1 VVDYAVTSFYCQQ
14 LLGRDMS
21 AWRNEVPITGTVDLP
36 PDPHALDGL
45 GRNHSLP
52 TALADLVDNSIDAH
66 ATHVLIR
73 TVRQSGRLRAL
84 YVVDNGDGITP
95 DSIDEAMT
103 VGRRRVYA
111 ATDLGRFGLG
121 MKAASFSQARS
132 MTVLS
137 KASDAPA
144 VGRRWLLTD
153 DKRDFHCDVVSPAFA
168 EAELERSWDI
178 PWSGHGTVVRWDE
191 VTAFPATDDPDRI
204 ETFISHTT
212 TTIAAHLGLVFHRL
226 LGNGAVNIGLD
237 VEDVDA
243 GTVGLRSAVSALNPF
258 GYLRSGKAGYP
269 KDLIAVT
276 DGHKIS
282 FRCHIWPGRSN
293 LPQFRLPGGGPE
305 QHQGFYFYRRDRLL
319 QAGGDWY
326 GVAARH
332 RGLQL
337 ARVEINIDGDIARI
351 FRMNPEKSRI
361 LAGPEFGTLA
371 EAARSEDGVAFIDY
385 LRVAEDKFH
394 ESRQRSRKRHSVI
407 PPGKGFAPQ
416 LRRAIQNELPFLVG
430 EKPIDVRWARMPS
443 NEFFEI
449 DRSARTLRLNIKY
462 RRTAAG
468 ERHSVNDAPLL
479 KALLYLLMED
489 VFKGEYLGPRDKD
502 NIELWQEI
510 LTTAAE
516 SEPYE

>member
-1 VVDYAVTSFYCQQ
+1 MSTW
-14 LLGRDMS
+14 RD
-21 AWRNEVPITGTVDLP
+21 EVPTTGTVVLP

-73 TVRQSGRLRAL
+73 SVRQNGRLRAL
-84 YVVDNGDGITP
+84 YVVDNGDGIRP
-95 DSIDEAMT
+95 DFIDEAMT
-103 VGRRRVYA
+103 VGRRREYA

-137 KASDAPA
+137 KVSDASA

-153 DKRDFHCDVVSPAFA
+153 QKRDFRCDVVPPAFA
-168 EAELERSWDI
+168 AAELERSWAI

-191 VTAFPATDDPDRI
+191 VIAFPATDDPDRV

-212 TTIAAHLGLVFHRL
+212 TAVAAHLGLVFHRL
-226 LGNGAVNIGLD
+226 LDNGTVNIWLD
-237 VEDVDA
+237 VEDVDTGNA
-243 GTVGLRSAVSALNPF
+243 GPRSAVSALNPF

-269 KDLIAVT
+269 KDLIAIAR
-276 DGHKIS
+276 GYEIC

-293 LPQFRLPGGGPE
+293 LAQFRLPGGQPE
-305 QHQGFYFYRRDRLL
+305 QHQGFYFYRHDRLL
-319 QAGGDWY
+319 QAGGDWH
-326 GVAARH
+326 GIAARH

-337 ARVEINIDGDIARI
+337 ARVEINIDDDIARI
-351 FRMNPEKSRI
+351 FRMNPEKSRV
-361 LAGPEFGTLA
+361 LAGPEFSVLA
-371 EAARSEDGVAFIDY
+371 EAARSEDGVMFIDY
-385 LRVAEDKFH
+385 LHAAENKFRD
-394 ESRQRSRKRHSVI
+394 SRQRSRKRHSVI

-416 LRRAIQNELPFLVG
+416 LRRAIRDELPFLVG
-430 EKPIDVRWARMPS
+430 ENPINVRWTRIFGD
-443 NEFFEI
+443 EFFEI
-449 DRSARTLRLNIKY
+449 DRDTRTIWLNIKY
-462 RRTAAG
+462 RSTASG

-489 VFKGEYLGPRDKD
+489 VFKGEYLGARDKD

-510 LTTAAE
+510 LIAAAE
-516 SEPYE
+516 SESRD